1 MKFMVKRTYPHQY
14 LYLLPL
20 DFLGCKHVIDTDI
33 EGLTPELAVPPLG
46 AGRGHIAGPRPRA
59 EQLGAALA
67 AETDGALRRDN
78 GAVSHQPR
86 VTPSLCTT
94 NKCSLNGFPCELHS
108 NT

>member
-1 MKFMVKRTYPHQY
+1 MVKKTYPHQY

-67 AETDGALRRDN
+67 AEADGALRRDN
-78 GAVSHQPR
+78 TTGC
-86 VTPSLCTT
+86 VTSASGHTLTLHNTQMFSERFSL
-94 NKCSLNGFPCELHS
+94 
-108 NT
+108 